1 MWRAAPLSHYFKWR
15 SLRIVLCRAK
25 TAGGKAALHAALQN
39 NLNKTYVITGS
50 TGIAAA
56 TVRLAAREGH
66 AVFFISRDEDSC
78 QALSEELL
86 SENRSFGFHVADLTI
101 LEAVAEAVEACV
113 AQFGRIDALFNVAG
127 ISGRRFGDGPIHEC
141 SVEGWQTTFDNNV
154 KTTFLMCREVI
165 KQMLRQPPGESCLR
179 GSIVNMASVLAFSPE
194 ADHFATHAYAA
205 GKGAIISLTKTMAA
219 YYAPHKI
226 RVNAVAPGLVRT
238 PMSARAQHDPA
249 ILELMKTKQP
259 LSEGLLEAEDI
270 AEAALFLLSDQA
282 RNITGEILKID
293 GGWSVR

>member
-1 MWRAAPLSHYFKWR
+1 M
-15 SLRIVLCRAK
+15 
-25 TAGGKAALHAALQN
+25 
-39 NLNKTYVITGS
+39 KTYVITGS

-56 TVRLAAREGH
+56 TVRLAVREGH

-78 QALSEELL
+78 RALSEELQA
-86 SENRSFGFHVADLTI
+86 ENRSFGFHVADLTMP
-101 LEAVAEAVEACV
+101 EAVAEAVEACV
-113 AQFGRIDALFNVAG
+113 TQFGRIDALFNVAG

-154 KTTFLMCREVI
+154 KTTFLMCREVV
-165 KQMLRQPPGESCLR
+165 KQMLRQPPGESGLR

-194 ADHFATHAYAA
+194 AAHFATHAYAA
-205 GKGAIISLTKTMAA
+205 GKGAIISLTQAMAA

-259 LSEGLLEAEDI
+259 LSEDLLEAEDI
-270 AEAALFLLSDQA
+270 AQAALFLLGDQA